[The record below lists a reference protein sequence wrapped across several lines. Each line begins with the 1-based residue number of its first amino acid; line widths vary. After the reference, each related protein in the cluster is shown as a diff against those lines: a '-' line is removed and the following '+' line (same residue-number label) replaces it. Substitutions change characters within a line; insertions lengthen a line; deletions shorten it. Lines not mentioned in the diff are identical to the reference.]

1 MPQGSIAES
10 FREIRD
16 SLPDGVRLVVAAKGR
31 KGREIREAI
40 EAGAREVGENY
51 VQDAER
57 HRLEL
62 GEATEQVEWH
72 LIGHLQRNKI
82 NRALPLFS
90 MLQSLDS
97 LRLARA
103 IDKRT
108 EEPIPALIE
117 VNIAGE
123 ESKYGIPVDEV
134 AQLAPRLAELD
145 GVRVRGLMTMEPYME
160 DPEGARPY
168 FRRMRELFGELKG
181 RGLPGLEMEVLSM
194 GMTNSWR
201 VAVEEGSNMVRIGT
215 AIFGPRT

>member
-1 MPQGSIAES
+1 MAQES
-10 FREIRD
+10 AADNFSEIRD
-16 SLPDGVRLVVAAKGR
+16 SLPDDVRLVVAAKGR
-31 KGREIREAI
+31 KGREIREVI
-40 EAGAREVGENY
+40 EAGARLVGENY

-62 GEATEQVEWH
+62 GEAAEQVEWH
-72 LIGHLQRNKI
+72 LIGHLQRNKV
-82 NRALPLFS
+82 NRALPLFD
-90 MLQSLDS
+90 MIQSLDS

-103 IDKRT
+103 IEKRT
-108 EEPIPALIE
+108 DEPVPALIE

-123 ESKYGIPVDEV
+123 ESKHGIPVEEV
-134 AQLAPRLAELD
+134 GEFARRIAELP
-145 GVRVRGLMTMEPYME
+145 VLRVRGLMTMEPYME

-168 FRRMRELFGELKG
+168 FRRMGELFEEL
-181 RGLPGLEMEVLSM
+181 RAHDLPGVDMEILSM